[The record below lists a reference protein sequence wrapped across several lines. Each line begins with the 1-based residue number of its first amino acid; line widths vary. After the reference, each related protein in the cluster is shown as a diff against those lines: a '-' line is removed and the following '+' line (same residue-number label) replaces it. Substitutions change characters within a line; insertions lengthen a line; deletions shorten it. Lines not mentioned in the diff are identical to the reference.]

1 MEFKW
6 FYKCKFCEEI
16 CFFNVS
22 YYSVF
27 NGDSIFFIQP
37 STSLNLFC
45 ISNISHFQLSFNLQL
60 KNEHVRRVCLTKWPL
75 GMFYMRFFYFFRVLS
90 VCVWKISFS
99 IKSKV
104 LLSFSVKNILDGWF
118 WAKTLGNEF
127 CKKKPIFEQF
137 VLFTFILIAFI
148 KNLTALKNHLILN
161 AHKRFTFC
169 TFCIS
174 AKLFLNWKLLF

>member
-104 LLSFSVKNILDGWF
+104 VLSFSVKNILNGWF
-118 WAKTLGNEF
+118 WAKRLGNEF
-127 CKKKPIFEQF
+127 FKKKPIFEQF
-137 VLFTFILIAFI
+137 VLFTIILIAFI
-148 KNLTALKNHLILN
+148 KNVTALKNHLILN

-174 AKLFLNWKLLF
+174 AKLFLIWKLLF